1 MCEIRLV
8 LNVQEFYTFVCVCV
22 CVCVCLNISVFERIN
37 DSLSKIYDEAFYPK
51 YLTTKTH

>member
-22 CVCVCLNISVFERIN
+22 CVCVLTSRFLSV
-37 DSLSKIYDEAFYPK
+37 
-51 YLTTKTH
+51 LTTLSQKSMMRYFIQNT